1 MRFFGQTAG
10 NPIDGTPLNREDTTK
25 DCILYFSDG
34 SEVALDSIWS
44 PNILY
49 DSGSRCCRIST

>member
-10 NPIDGTPLNREDTTK
+10 NPIDGDPLNREDTTK

-34 SEVALDSIWS
+34 IETSEVALKVF
-44 PNILY
+44 
-49 DSGSRCCRIST
+49 GAQISYTIVAVAQ